1 MPEEPE
7 APRAIAVFYD
17 RQATQSTKRY
27 SLQQIEFCP
36 VDRNRRIPNGPSG
49 GVGGRR
55 GQPRL
60 LTDQEGKACALAN
73 ASFPDSSRDADL
85 LA

>member
-1 MPEEPE
+1 MPEGPE
-7 APRAIAVFYD
+7 APRAIAVSYD
-17 RQATQSTKRY
+17 HQTTQYTKRY

-60 LTDQEGKACALAN
+60 L
-73 ASFPDSSRDADL
+73 PDRGSPDFLSEDA
-85 LA
+85 